1 MAVSVKTGDHFR
13 GGHSQAPLQYRLGRG
28 NRLGWASEYDVT
40 ADAERFLVNMAVAE
54 ARSLPITVVVNWTAE
69 LKPK

>member
-1 MAVSVKTGDHFR
+1 MGIDAVG
-13 GGHSQAPLQYRLGRG
+13 
-28 NRLGWASEYDVT
+28 ASEYDVT
-40 ADAERFLVNMAVAE
+40 ADGERFLVTMAVAG